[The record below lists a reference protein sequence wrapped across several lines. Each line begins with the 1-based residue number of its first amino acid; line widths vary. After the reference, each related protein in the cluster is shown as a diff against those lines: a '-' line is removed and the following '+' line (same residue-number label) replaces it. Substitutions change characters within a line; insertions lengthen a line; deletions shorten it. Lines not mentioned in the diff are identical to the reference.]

1 MKNGKEESANDAL
14 LQIRHLQLIQSSYKT
29 VFRKNPSI
37 IIYEKGTSKIIL
49 RIGIQI
55 KKKNNVS
62 SCQLQI
68 QINGKTPTQL
78 TLIYYRISKRSLEEK
93 GLSS

>member
-1 MKNGKEESANDAL
+1 MKRE
-14 LQIRHLQLIQSSYKT
+14 LQNNFENWYS
-29 VFRKNPSI
+29 N
-37 IIYEKGTSKIIL
+37 
-49 RIGIQI
+49 
-55 KKKNNVS
+55 KKKTNVS
-62 SCQLQI
+62 SCQLRI

>member
-1 MKNGKEESANDAL
+1 MNRE
-14 LQIRHLQLIQSSYKT
+14 LQNNFENWYS
-29 VFRKNPSI
+29 
-37 IIYEKGTSKIIL
+37 
-49 RIGIQI
+49 
-55 KKKNNVS
+55 KKNNVS

-93 GLSS
+93 GLSF

>member
-1 MKNGKEESANDAL
+1 MKNGKEESANDVM

-37 IIYEKGTSKIIL
+37 IIYEKGTSKIVL

-55 KKKNNVS
+55 KKNNVS

-78 TLIYYRISKRSLEEK
+78 TLIYYRISKRNLEEK
-93 GLSS
+93 GLSL

>member
-1 MKNGKEESANDAL
+1 MKNGKEESANDAM
-14 LQIRHLQLIQSSYKT
+14 LQIRHLQLIQSSYVT
-29 VFRKNPSI
+29 VFWKNPSI

-49 RIGIQI
+49 RIGIQ
-55 KKKNNVS
+55 KKNNNVS

-93 GLSS
+93 GLSL